1 MIYNNN
7 SHHIIWKT
15 QGSSLVNNLTNS
27 PNEVIIMID
36 EKRPIESNVDYI
48 QYGILN
54 YHVLEG
60 MADWVRVVDKNG
72 KIIFANTAMKRAMGD
87 DIVGQPCYKSHNRD
101 QKCSFCITSKS
112 IATGE
117 IVQKEEIIN
126 GQYFSVK
133 SSPVTDNEGNITAA
147 VEVFRN
153 VTRERKLEQE
163 LIERNK
169 KISKDLHFARR
180 IQEKILPKVGVI
192 ENLKI
197 DYIYQASEMLS
208 GDMFDIFYIDE
219 ANIGI
224 YICDV
229 AGHGI
234 AASMMTMF
242 IKQTMR
248 SIKDEVLNPALAL
261 GELHK
266 RFGALDLEADKYFT
280 IFYGVYNKVTHTLTY
295 SNAGHNC
302 YPIRFNSQ
310 EVEPLKIKG
319 YPITMLFGEIEYK
332 EKEVKLHRGDK
343 ILLYTDGITEARDHN
358 DVQFGIEGV
367 LNTIKKY
374 PDNLL
379 KEIEDKFIIHSW
391 GEQDDDY
398 ALVLVDVVD

>member
-1 MIYNNN
+1 
-7 SHHIIWKT
+7 
-15 QGSSLVNNLTNS
+15 
-27 PNEVIIMID
+27 MID
-36 EKRPIESNVDYI
+36 EKREIESNVGHI

-72 KIIFANTAMKRAMGD
+72 KIIFANDAMKKAMGD
-87 DIVGQPCYKSHNRD
+87 DIVGQPCYKSHNRE
-101 QKCSFCITSKS
+101 QKCGFCITSKS

-133 SSPVTDNEGNITAA
+133 SSPVTDNQGNITAA

-153 VTRERKLEQE
+153 VTRERKLELE

-180 IQEKILPKVGVI
+180 IQEKILPKIGVI
-192 ENLKI
+192 DNLKI

-242 IKQTMR
+242 VKQTMR
-248 SIKDEVLNPALAL
+248 SIKDEVLSPSLAL

-266 RFGALDLEADKYFT
+266 RFGTLELEADKYFT

-319 YPITMLFGEIEYK
+319 YPITMLFGEVEYK
-332 EKEVKLHRGDK
+332 EKDVRLHKGDK

-358 DVQFGIEGV
+358 DIQFGIEGV
-367 LNTIKKY
+367 LESIKKY

-379 KEIEDKFIIHSW
+379 KEIENKFIIHSW